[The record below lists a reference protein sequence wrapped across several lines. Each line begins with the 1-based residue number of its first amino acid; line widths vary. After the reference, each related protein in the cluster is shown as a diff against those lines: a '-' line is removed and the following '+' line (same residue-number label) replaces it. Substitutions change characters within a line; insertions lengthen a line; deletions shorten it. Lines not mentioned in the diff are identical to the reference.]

1 MQRTGR
7 VDVTALLLSFPK
19 NALTMA
25 TAIFCYEKLDAR
37 NRGIR
42 VCVLQP
48 GNISDALSCILRTVS
63 LNEDPCYE
71 ALSYVL
77 GDPNLTK
84 QINANGST
92 NATTESLH
100 TAHCGIFDGTAYL
113 G

>member
-7 VDVTALLLSFPK
+7 VDATVPLLSFPK
-19 NALTMA
+19 NVLTMA

-48 GNISDALSCILRTVS
+48 SNLSDVLSCVFRTVS
-63 LNEDPCYE
+63 INEDPCYE
-71 ALSYVL
+71 ALSHVW
-77 GDPNLTK
+77 GDPSLTK

-92 NATTESLH
+92 IATTESLH
-100 TAHCGIFDGTAYL
+100 TALRYLRWEAYL